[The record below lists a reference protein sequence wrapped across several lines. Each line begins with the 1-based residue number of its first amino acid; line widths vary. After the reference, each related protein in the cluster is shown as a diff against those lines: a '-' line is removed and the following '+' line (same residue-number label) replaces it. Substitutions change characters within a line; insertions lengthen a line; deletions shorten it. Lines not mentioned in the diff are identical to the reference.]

1 MPPVPPPVPTAE
13 HELSVEEVASRM
25 GVPVA
30 LLIRRIEAG
39 DVPARKIE
47 TLDGSAAY
55 RLRPSDLGDMA
66 SQLTF
71 DDDSA
76 EQQSGGDTDTVLA
89 PARSSVEM
97 TRLDESDLAPVAR
110 LMSAAIDPR
119 ELVAGL
125 LDRWERT
132 LEQRIHAEQRQR
144 FESELTAR
152 QSQIRHLQ
160 LELEAVRAQQA
171 ASIADRERVIA
182 ENQHAIAE
190 RESELVALRASIR
203 QRPRGWLF
211 RRY

>member
-1 MPPVPPPVPTAE
+1 MPATE
-13 HELSVEEVASRM
+13 RELSVEEVASRM

-39 DVPARKIE
+39 DVPARRIDSI
-47 TLDGSAAY
+47 DGPVSY
-55 RLRPSDLGDMA
+55 RLRVGDLGDIPTPA
-66 SQLTF
+66 TVE
-71 DDDSA
+71 DSRLP
-76 EQQSGGDTDTVLA
+76 QRGSGHDAAT
-89 PARSSVEM
+89 ARVYGALELS
-97 TRLDESDLAPVAR
+97 RLDEQDMEPVTR

-152 QSQIRHLQ
+152 QSQVRHLQ

-182 ENQHAIAE
+182 EHQRALAE
-190 RESELVALRASIR
+190 RENELAALRVSIR

-211 RRY
+211 RRS

>member
-1 MPPVPPPVPTAE
+1 MPTAE

-39 DVPARKIE
+39 DVPARRIE
-47 TLDGSAAY
+47 TIDGPATY
-55 RLRPSDLGDMA
+55 RLRLSDLGDMA

-71 DDDSA
+71 DEDTA
-76 EQQSGGDTDTVLA
+76 EQRSGGGTDGVLA
-89 PARSSVEM
+89 PARGSIEM
-97 TRLDESDLAPVAR
+97 TRLDESDMAPVAR

-132 LEQRIHAEQRQR
+132 LEQRIHSEQRQR

-182 ENQHAIAE
+182 EGERDLAE
-190 RESELVALRASIR
+190 RENELVALRASIR
-203 QRPRGWLF
+203 QRNRGWLF
-211 RRY
+211 RRS